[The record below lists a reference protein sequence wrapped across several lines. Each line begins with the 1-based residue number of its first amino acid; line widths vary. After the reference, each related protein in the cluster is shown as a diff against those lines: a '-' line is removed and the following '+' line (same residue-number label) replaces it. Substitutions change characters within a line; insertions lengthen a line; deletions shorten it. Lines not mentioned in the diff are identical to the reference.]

1 MQTPRDPLPPK
12 QLDFKNRC
20 LLSDLLPS
28 SSFAHIRYLENL
40 QKLQELKYLNL
51 AINNIKR
58 VENLDYC
65 ECLEKLDLT
74 ANFVDDLLSVA
85 SLVPNYKLRDLYV
98 HLLALFIDIS
108 IIIPPSI

>member
-1 MQTPRDPLPPK
+1 MSAPRNTLPSE
-12 QLDFKNRC
+12 QLNFKNR
-20 LLSDLLPS
+20 LPILCFYHFIL
-28 SSFAHIRYLENL
+28 FAYYQVSTENL

-51 AINNIKR
+51 AINNIRK

-85 SLVPNYKLRDLYV
+85 SLAPNYNLKDLYV
-98 HLLALFIDIS
+98 S
-108 IIIPPSI
+108 IHKGLKIRERVNG